1 MTGRSK
7 EGLRES
13 KHDARLM
20 MEVVSTLSLFTRTTM
35 LRWLPQL
42 VDEAGLTG
50 ERYMMLF
57 ELGLQPDSSLKDLA
71 EAIGVSP
78 SALSVMVQSLV
89 ERGLVS
95 RVADPADRRRI
106 ALRLSADGER
116 TMARLE
122 EGLVDR
128 FHAYLE
134 ELDPALRAELADAS
148 RAMLDVVDRIMGRD
162 ESRTEE

>member
-1 MTGRSK
+1 MTGRSVNTTGK
-7 EGLRES
+7 D
-13 KHDARLM
+13 DARLM
-20 MEVVSTLSLFTRTTM
+20 MDVVGTLSLFTRTTM
-35 LRWLPQL
+35 LRWLPSL
-42 VDEAGLTG
+42 VDEVGLTG

-71 EAIGVSP
+71 ESIGVSP

-89 ERGLVS
+89 ERGLVT

-106 ALRLSADGER
+106 VLRLSADGER

-122 EGLVDR
+122 DGLVDR
-128 FHAYLE
+128 FDAYLD
-134 ELDPALRAELADAS
+134 ELDPTTRTALADAS
-148 RAMLDVVDRIMGRD
+148 RTMLDVVQRIMRRD